1 MKTLNQTYPSR
12 NNGRVSSNVRAGP
25 QKSSVVSHSTSDNL
39 KNVDVDRIV
48 DVILTDEKLFQY
60 IMKLVKV
67 HLRPR
72 DLQDPIFLRAIVDA
86 TIETAIEKVQILDI
100 IRNLITEQ
108 RRELQQQQQQPQR
121 STNGNRSPTEKSQP
135 KKQVSKQPEAK
146 TTEYSNGQY
155 SHQLFLDIG
164 DKNVNNP
171 NSSSGDRSGSNI
183 SDLEAP
189 VVPQFSEK
197 EPEQVS
203 HQSVKRTLK
212 NMKKNDKPPLGH
224 HQPHPTQHQQNNS
237 NNKKQMDLGATQI
250 ITQPLSI
257 ATDWMKGNDFSVG
270 ESDFNSF
277 ISGGGMLDSPRDS
290 EASTIQITLPLD
302 KSVTAERAFPHNN
315 NNYHHNPTED
325 HHHDDHPVSVFSDS
339 FEINHSNIVP
349 SSDNSH
355 ASSSNS
361 DQEEEAAILNRRRQN
376 QQRITNNKKKNT
388 PTTTANKNND
398 DNLFINQSFQVTSE
412 FNSVQNSLEALPH
425 RKQQQPPQ
433 REVSET
439 ISIPEEKEETAHK
452 GMTKMMPRTV
462 SEDFVDN
469 DETVKDWE
477 RRILADLKK
486 SNLEQSEEEDEEYNH
501 QLQQN
506 HNQNQSKDFSEHSA
520 GGSSDRPK
528 LNESSHHYEDDRFE
542 DSSRGSHD
550 SSSAGGAHHSNDNYL
565 HHSKYSSAHYPKHH
579 SPQTSPSH
587 HQQQQEQQQQQQ
599 QQANNSD
606 YLASDYDPLQNKD
619 HLVVFDQEKWEREVD
634 AALQE
639 GRPQEEHNKQQQ
651 QKLQKSRVKFLDG
664 VIKDVHYYERANPDE
679 ARDMYYSHEDL
690 DRFDMHYRKED
701 ALAEKMGLTWMDWKN
716 RQPDDEELSFS
727 EDEDDHNN
735 NNRGGGEQDYRV
747 EDDEDAFYS
756 DDYDDYHERERERER
771 EEQEQEIRE
780 EYDDEDDFNDDERQ

>member
-1 MKTLNQTYPSR
+1 MKTLNQTYPPR
-12 NNGRVSSNVRAGP
+12 NNGRVTSNVRPGP
-25 QKSSVVSHSTSDNL
+25 QKSSAVSHQSASDNL

-60 IMKLVKV
+60 IMKLVKD

-100 IRNLITEQ
+100 IRNLITQQ
-108 RRELQQQQQQPQR
+108 RRELQQQQQQQR
-121 STNGNRSPTEKSQP
+121 STTGNRSPTEKSQP
-135 KKQVSKQPEAK
+135 KKQVSSKQPESK

-164 DKNVNNP
+164 DKIVPN
-171 NSSSGDRSGSNI
+171 NSSSRDRSGSNI
-183 SDLEAP
+183 SDLDAP

-224 HQPHPTQHQQNNS
+224 HHPHTTQHQQQD
-237 NNKKQMDLGATQI
+237 NNKKLDLGATQI
-250 ITQPLSI
+250 ISQPLSI

-277 ISGGGMLDSPRDS
+277 ISGGGILDSPRDS

-315 NNYHHNPTED
+315 NTYHHPHED
-325 HHHDDHPVSVFSDS
+325 HHDDHPVSVFSDS

-355 ASSSNS
+355 ASSSNN
-361 DQEEEAAILNRRRQN
+361 DEEAAVLNRRRQN

-388 PTTTANKNND
+388 STASTTNKNND

-425 RKQQQPPQ
+425 RKQPQ

-439 ISIPEEKEETAHK
+439 ISIPEGNEETAQK
-452 GMTKMMPRTV
+452 RMTMPRTV

-501 QLQQN
+501 HQQQQLQQN
-506 HNQNQSKDFSEHSA
+506 NQNQSKDFSIHSEH
-520 GGSSDRPK
+520 SDRPK
-528 LNESSHHYEDDRFE
+528 LNESGHQYEDDRFE

-550 SSSAGGAHHSNDNYL
+550 SGSGAHHSNDYYL

-579 SPQTSPSH
+579 SPQASPSH
-587 HQQQQEQQQQQQ
+587 HQQELQQQQD
-599 QQANNSD
+599 NNSD

-619 HLVVFDQEKWEREVD
+619 NLVVFDQEKWEREVD
-634 AALQE
+634 AAMKE
-639 GRPQEEHNKQQQ
+639 GNLQEEHNKQQPQQQQPQ
-651 QKLQKSRVKFLDG
+651 QKKSRVKFLDG

-701 ALAEKMGLTWMDWKN
+701 VLAEKMGLTWMEWKN

-735 NNRGGGEQDYRV
+735 RGEHEYRV

-756 DDYDDYHERERERER
+756 DDYDDYHERERERS
-771 EEQEQEIRE
+771 EQEQEIRE
-780 EYDDEDDFNDDERQ
+780 EYDDEDDFHDNERQ